1 MVKDHLKIF
10 DPLIKIILL
19 ILLQIRAG
27 RLQRAVVARA
37 GRHDARPPV
46 VPAAARAG
54 ADAALPH
61 GGRAR
66 VDPPHP
72 TAGTTDTIGCDKL
85 SLTLMTFVML
95 LPCNI
100 FTHQDL
106 RNILAAEL
114 MAEITYP
121 RAELQLTIGDGIMLP
136 RPIDLEN

>member
-1 MVKDHLKIF
+1 
-10 DPLIKIILL
+10 
-19 ILLQIRAG
+19 
-27 RLQRAVVARA
+27 
-37 GRHDARPPV
+37 
-46 VPAAARAG
+46 
-54 ADAALPH
+54 
-61 GGRAR
+61 
-66 VDPPHP
+66 
-72 TAGTTDTIGCDKL
+72 
-85 SLTLMTFVML
+85 MTFMML